1 MNKRMIV
8 YTLGKMVKIEGFL
21 LILPFLISCIY
32 QETTGIVY
40 FGCAI
45 LTYFVGYLLSRK
57 KPENEVIYAKEGFI
71 IVALAWIV
79 FSVIGALPF
88 CITGEIPSYVDA
100 FFEIVSGFTT
110 TGSTILKDIEAL
122 SYASLFWR
130 SFSHWIGGMGILVFV
145 VAFLADAPGTTM
157 HILKAEMPGPIVG
170 KLVSKVHVTA
180 KLLYKM
186 YAVLTVIEAVFLI
199 CGGMPLF
206 DSVLAAFST
215 AGTGGFAI
223 KNASIA
229 YYDSAYIDGVITVFM
244 LLFGINFNLV
254 YLVFI
259 RRFKDAFKSEELH
272 WYLAIV
278 ATATVLITINV
289 ASLYPSLAKAFRFAV
304 FQVASVI
311 TTTGFVTADYQQWPA
326 FSQTILILLMFI
338 GACAGST
345 GGGIKVSRIV
355 MMIKRGTVGLK
366 QLVHPRSVNT
376 IMFENQ
382 PVEDSTIN
390 VMHTYLILYST
401 IFIGSMLLVVMQNID
416 FASGFTAVATC
427 MNNVGPGLNVVGP
440 VENFSSLSD
449 LSKLVLS
456 FDMLAGRLEI
466 FPMLMLFNPKLWKK

>member
-1 MNKRMIV
+1 M
-8 YTLGKMVKIEGFL
+8 
-21 LILPFLISCIY
+21 
-32 QETTGIVY
+32 
-40 FGCAI
+40 
-45 LTYFVGYLLSRK
+45 
-57 KPENEVIYAKEGFI
+57 
-71 IVALAWIV
+71 
-79 FSVIGALPF
+79 
-88 CITGEIPSYVDA
+88 
-100 FFEIVSGFTT
+100 
-110 TGSTILKDIEAL
+110 
-122 SYASLFWR
+122 
-130 SFSHWIGGMGILVFV
+130 
-145 VAFLADAPGTTM
+145 
-157 HILKAEMPGPIVG
+157 
-170 KLVSKVHVTA
+170 
-180 KLLYKM
+180 
-186 YAVLTVIEAVFLI
+186 
-199 CGGMPLF
+199 
-206 DSVLAAFST
+206 
-215 AGTGGFAI
+215 
-223 KNASIA
+223 
-229 YYDSAYIDGVITVFM
+229 
-244 LLFGINFNLV
+244 
-254 YLVFI
+254 
-259 RRFKDAFKSEELH
+259 
-272 WYLAIV
+272 AIV

>member
-1 MNKRMIV
+1 MNRRMII

-21 LILPFLISCIY
+21 LILPFIVSCIY
-32 QETTGIVY
+32 QETTGIY
-40 FGCAI
+40 FLGCAV
-45 LTYFVGYLLSRK
+45 LAYFIGYLLSNRK
-57 KPENEVIYAKEGFI
+57 PKNVIIYAKEGFM
-71 IVALAWIV
+71 IVALAWLV
-79 FSVIGALPF
+79 FSLIGALPLF
-88 CITGEIPSYVDA
+88 IAGEIPSYIDA

-122 SYASLFWR
+122 TYASLFWR

-145 VAFLADAPGTTM
+145 VAFLSDAPGTTM
-157 HILKAEMPGPIVG
+157 HILKAEMPGPVVG

-186 YAVLTVIEAVFLI
+186 YAVITIAEAVFLMA
-199 CGGMPLF
+199 GGMPLY
-206 DSVLAAFST
+206 DSILAAFST

-229 YYDSAYIDGVITVFM
+229 AYDSAYIDGVITVFM

-254 YLVFI
+254 YLVCI
-259 RRFKDAFKSEELH
+259 KRFKDAFHSEELH
-272 WYLAIV
+272 WYLGIV
-278 ATATVLITINV
+278 AVATILITINV
-289 ASLYPSLAKAFRFAV
+289 ASLYPTFLKAFRYAV

-311 TTTGFVTADYQQWPA
+311 TTTGFITADFQKWPV
-326 FSQTILILLMFI
+326 FSQTILVLLMFV

-355 MMIKRGTVGLK
+355 ILMKRGFSGLK

-376 IMFENQ
+376 TKFEGQ
-382 PVEDSTIN
+382 AVENSTIN
-390 VMHTYLILYST
+390 VMHTYLILYAV
-401 IFIGSMLLVVMQNID
+401 IFVVSMLIVVMQNID
-416 FASGFTAVATC
+416 FTSGFTAVATC
-427 MNNVGPGLNVVGP
+427 LNNVGPGLNVVGP
-440 VENFSSLSD
+440 IENFSSLSD

-466 FPMLMLFNPKLWKK
+466 FPMLMLFNPSLWKK

>member
-1 MNKRMIV
+1 MNRRMII
-8 YTLGKMVKIEGFL
+8 YTLGKMVRIEGFL
-21 LILPFLISCIY
+21 LVLPFIVSCIY
-32 QETTGIVY
+32 QETTGIY
-40 FGCAI
+40 FLGCSVLA
-45 LTYFVGYLLSRK
+45 YFIGFLLSHK
-57 KPENEVIYAKEGFI
+57 KPKNIVIYAKEGFM
-71 IVALAWIV
+71 IVALAWV
-79 FSVIGALPF
+79 FFSLIGALPLY
-88 CITGEIPSYVDA
+88 ISGEIPSYIDA

-145 VAFLADAPGTTM
+145 VAFLSDAPGTTM
-157 HILKAEMPGPIVG
+157 HILKAEMPGPVVG

-186 YAVLTVIEAVFLI
+186 YAVITVVEALFLMM
-199 CGGMPLF
+199 GGMPLF
-206 DSVLAAFST
+206 DSILAAFST

-229 YYDSAYIDGVITVFM
+229 AYDSAYIDGVITVFM

-254 YLVFI
+254 YLI
-259 RRFKDAFKSEELH
+259 CIKRIKDAFKSEELH
-272 WYLAIV
+272 WYLGIV
-278 ATATVLITINV
+278 AVATILITINV
-289 ASLYPSLAKAFRFAV
+289 ASLYPSLLKAFRYAV

-311 TTTGFVTADYQQWPA
+311 TTTGFITADYQKWPA
-326 FSQTILILLMFI
+326 FSQTILVLLMFI

-345 GGGIKVSRIV
+345 GGGMKVSRIV
-355 MMIKRGTVGLK
+355 MLIKRGFAGLK

-376 IMFENQ
+376 TMFEGQ
-382 PVEDSTIN
+382 PVEKSTID
-390 VMHTYLILYST
+390 VMYTYLILYAV
-401 IFIGSMLLVVMQNID
+401 IFIVSMLLVVLQNID
-416 FASGFTAVATC
+416 FTSGFTAVATC
-427 MNNVGPGLNVVGP
+427 LNNVGPGLNVVGP

-466 FPMLMLFNPKLWKK
+466 FPMLMLFNPSLWRK